1 MKSIHRFMS
10 FNNQLS
16 ILFLITLLLS
26 PLLLAG
32 CASEKFE
39 TTTDL
44 NQFKKHYDKI
54 AEDKAK
60 SNAMDKKIFANAAAA
75 PDAGDYLLGPG
86 DLIMVTVFETSDLNS
101 EVRVSSRG
109 TVSLPMLGNV
119 DVYDLTAAE
128 AEKKIEDLLRRDF
141 LQDPHVTVFIKEH
154 VSKQITL
161 VGEVNNPGTY
171 DYVARRSL
179 LDVLAIAD
187 GLTEDA
193 GTFAYITRTNKRTNE
208 RQTYKVDLDELISK
222 GNMQVNMSILGGDV
236 IFIPEAGHCFVDGA
250 VRKPGIYPI
259 KSNMTITE
267 AIALA
272 GGLRSYADDD
282 QIKLIRLKEDGGRDV
297 VSIDYSELQS
307 GKIANLLLQDRDVI
321 YAESSGLGL
330 FSSGSGFSIGFM
342 GTGINYHSPDQ

>member
-1 MKSIHRFMS
+1 MPCHKSLFFVFS
-10 FNNQLS
+10 AL
-16 ILFLITLLLS
+16 ILCLGLLS
-26 PLLLAG
+26 G
-32 CASEKFE
+32 CASEKFK
-39 TTTDL
+39 TTTNL
-44 NQFKKHYDKI
+44 AEFEQHYTQL
-54 AEDKAK
+54 AHEKAK
-60 SNAMDKKIFANAAAA
+60 SNAMDQKIFANTAAA

-86 DLIMVTVFETSDLNS
+86 DLITVTVFETSDLNA

-128 AEKKIEDLLRRDF
+128 AEKKIEDLLRQKYLR
-141 LQDPHVTVFIKEH
+141 DPHVTVFIKEH

-161 VGEVNNPGTY
+161 VGEVKNPGTY

-187 GLTEDA
+187 GLTDDA
-193 GTFAYITRTNKRTNE
+193 GSYAYITRTNKRTNQ
-208 RQTYKVDLDELISK
+208 RQTYRVDLDELISK
-222 GNMQVNMSILGGDV
+222 GNMKVNMPILGGDV
-236 IFIPEAGHCFVDGA
+236 IFVPEAGHCFVDGA

-259 KSNMTITE
+259 KSNMTVTE

-282 QIKLIRLKEDGGRDV
+282 QIKLIRLKKDGSRDV
-297 VSIDYSELQS
+297 VSINYSELQS
-307 GKIANLLLQDRDVI
+307 GKISNLLLQDHDII
-321 YAESSGLGL
+321 YAESSGLGM

-342 GTGINYHSPDQ
+342 GTGVNYHAPDQ

>member
-1 MKSIHRFMS
+1 MPNSKP
-10 FNNQLS
+10 
-16 ILFLITLLLS
+16 LFLLLVMVFFPVVLS
-26 PLLLAG
+26 G
-32 CASEKFE
+32 CASEKFK

-44 NQFKKHYDKI
+44 SEFQQHYEQV
-54 AEDKAK
+54 AREKAK
-60 SNAMDKKIFANAAAA
+60 SNAMDQQIFANAAAA

-86 DLIMVTVFETSDLNS
+86 DLITVTVFETSDLNT

-128 AEKKIEDLLRRDF
+128 AEKKIEDLLRKDYLR
-141 LQDPHVTVFIKEH
+141 DPHVTVFIKEH

-161 VGEVNNPGTY
+161 VGEVKNPGTY

-193 GTFAYITRTNKRTNE
+193 GSFAYITRTNKRTNQ
-208 RQTYKVDLDELISK
+208 RQTYRVDLDELISK
-222 GNMQVNMSILGGDV
+222 GNMDVNMPILGGDV

-282 QIKLIRLKEDGGRDV
+282 QIKLIRQKEDGTRDV
-297 VSIDYSELQS
+297 VSINYSELQS
-307 GKIANLLLQDRDVI
+307 GKISNLLLRDRDVI

-342 GTGINYHSPDQ
+342 GTGVNYHAPDQ